1 MRVRRAGGAGCVQVL
16 DACVAL
22 GDELGDGSLLAQR
35 RGGAGY
41 SPGPLRFLGQ
51 RCVTIVSVRSRVR
64 PAGADV

>member
-1 MRVRRAGGAGCVQVL
+1 M
-16 DACVAL
+16 AL

-41 SPGPLRFLGQ
+41 SPGPLCFLGQ

-64 PAGADV
+64 PLLPEPTSQASKYLIGLEQTL